1 MFGSFAGMTVKIV
14 DAQAQCRTPRDVKG
28 PWERPKVPSKAS
40 GRKGTRRQFKRRH
53 PPSHILLYR
62 EPIDVLVLHGR
73 TIIATPM
80 QADILRSRTNERWP
94 GGTVER
100 P

>member
-1 MFGSFAGMTVKIV
+1 MLNAFAGMTVQIV
-14 DAQAQCRTPRDVKG
+14 DAQQQRRTIRDVKG

-53 PPSHILLYR
+53 PPGHILLYR
-62 EPIDVLVLHGR
+62 EPIDVLVVHGR

-80 QADILRSRTNERWP
+80 QADTLRSRTNER
-94 GGTVER
+94 
-100 P
+100 